1 MNAKYPACFVKGKVQ
16 VIGATTL
23 TSTESISKGLALER
37 RFQPVTANEPSI
49 EDTIE
54 LLKGIKEYYEEYH
67 KLYVSDDILKSCAVL
82 SERYI
87 TDRYL
92 PTDRP
97 A

>member
-1 MNAKYPACFVKGKVQ
+1 M
-16 VIGATTL
+16 
-23 TSTESISKGLALER
+23 
-37 RFQPVTANEPSI
+37 TANEPSI

-67 KLYVSDDILKSCAVL
+67 KLYVSDDILRSCAVL

-92 PTDRP
+92 PDKAIDLLDEAAACASINSSRRKTRLLRWKKTIFLP
-97 A
+97 KPRTKTISV